1 VSVNTLSQ
9 FVPLEVLDQY
19 NGPRLFTTNDDYG
32 QLLLAY
38 LYNDEE
44 TNDGAEYLVVPFD
57 NEGVAALRA
66 GRMTIREA
74 LSQRWLWHAVGHL
87 GATAK
92 LTPTSFSDFDDAM
105 LPGHNSVLRL
115 EHLPLLSVRLT
126 GPGISGDSVPASV
139 ARHAIEAAEGAI
151 RMTSE
156 FVAENNARGSSILR
170 PLSDLRI
177 QRVGFGSFEV
187 ALRSDLPPPV
197 PNDGL
202 DPVLQLRRML
212 REAVSAAAKRPD
224 DIDLDDVFG
233 DRETAEVAFEAIFEL
248 TPPRSGPMD
257 TIEIAGSLVGGP
269 RAQRL
274 TREARGYIRRFT
286 RPSAEDVVEA
296 IGTVDDPGFDR
307 SRSSS
312 FSKQENGSPSCMKM
326 RKPSTSLLTRS
337 RSVRSA
343 RQLDTRSRRAA
354 RPNFSKLNR
363 RSWNNPRQPQRQSRS
378 RQSPDRSAI
387 TSPSV
392 ELDR

>member
-1 VSVNTLSQ
+1 MSVRTLNQ
-9 FVPLEVLDQY
+9 FAPVEVLDQY
-19 NGPRLFTTNDDYG
+19 NGPRLFTMQDDYG
-32 QLLLAY
+32 QTLLAY

-44 TNDGAEYLVVPFD
+44 TDDGAEYLVVPFD
-57 NEGVAALRA
+57 NDGVTALRA

-74 LSQRWLWHAVGHL
+74 LSQRWVWHAVGHL

-92 LTPTSFSDFDDAM
+92 LTPTTLSAFDEAT

-115 EHLPLLSVRLT
+115 EHVPLLSVRLT

-156 FVAENNARGSSILR
+156 FVAETNSRGSAILQ

-187 ALRSDLPPPV
+187 ALRSELPPPV
-197 PNDGL
+197 PDDGL

-212 REAVSAAAKRPD
+212 RGAVSSAATRPD
-224 DIDLDDVFG
+224 NIDLNLVFG

-257 TIEIAGSLVGGP
+257 TVEIAGSLVGGP

-274 TREARGYIRRFT
+274 TREARGYVRRFT

-296 IGTVDDPGFDR
+296 IGTIDDPGFDR
-307 SRSSS
+307 KSFVIVRDSGERVAFLYEDEETFDFVADAFKARTKCKATGYKKPKSR
-312 FSKQENGSPSCMKM
+312 KAK
-326 RKPSTSLLTRS
+326 LL
-337 RSVRSA
+337 
-343 RQLDTRSRRAA
+343 
-354 RPNFSKLNR
+354 K
-363 RSWNNPRQPQRQSRS
+363 
-378 RQSPDRSAI
+378 
-387 TSPSV
+387 V
-392 ELDR
+392 EPALIATQ